1 MSGYG
6 NLQKIRNGRRTFAI
20 TPHIP
25 GGFILPDDLIR
36 IGEVAKKYK
45 GVLKL
50 TSGQRILITNL
61 KEEDLPAI
69 WEELGMEP
77 AVKVQNSLKNV
88 EICPANY
95 CKRSKYPTIGIGMKL
110 SKRFHGMELP
120 CRTKIGVAGCKNA
133 CTSVYS
139 KDIGVMVD
147 LDKTFYI
154 TAGGSAGYYPRS
166 ADLVTKGL
174 SENEAFNLVQSIL
187 YYYRDTAEAGEKLGD
202 FIDRIGID
210 TFREDAVSYT
220 HLRAHE
226 T

>member
-210 TFREDAVSYT
+210 TFREDV
-220 HLRAHE
+220 LNLE
-226 T
+226 NLELKL